1 MSGVCFAVVGL
12 LIGSYRRGRSTRY
25 LAERG

>member
-1 MSGVCFAVVGL
+1 MSGACFAVAGL
-12 LIGSYRRGRSTRY
+12 LIGTYRRGRSTRY